1 MQAGEGS
8 AKLIVVQ
15 EGKQEFTV
23 EIVDC
28 LSIGRSPKNDL
39 VIEDEIASR
48 RHAEIRDHG
57 RGRYTLVDVG
67 SANGTWLNGRRLVH
81 PRELANGDV
90 IEIGGV
96 KLRFLAPELEEMPEN
111 FEGTE
116 TGAGTCLSLRNET
129 VIVLV
134 ADIRNY
140 TGMSEVL
147 PGRDFSLLI
156 SDWFKESSEIIEAC
170 GGTVDKFIGDA
181 VMAYWLARNRADP
194 SQEVNDALSAA
205 RSLIRC
211 AEVFTQRFSSQF
223 PGQTFRIG
231 AGINM
236 GEAVLGNVG
245 GGEHQSF
252 TVVGDNVNIAFRL
265 ESLTKERGCSVVVSR
280 KVTEYASGE
289 FEFRDLGNAEVK
301 GRSEPVSIWALTV

>member
-1 MQAGEGS
+1 MQARAGS
-8 AKLIVVQ
+8 AKLTVLQ

-28 LSIGRSPKNDL
+28 LSIGRSSKNDL
-39 VIEDEIASR
+39 VLEDEIASR
-48 RHAEIRDHG
+48 RHAEIRQHG

-81 PRELANGDV
+81 PRELANGD
-90 IEIGGV
+90 IIQIGGV
-96 KLRFLAPELEEMPEN
+96 KLQFLAPELEENPED
-111 FEGTE
+111 FDTMDSGT
-116 TGAGTCLSLRNET
+116 GTCLSLRTET

-134 ADIRNY
+134 TDIRNY

-147 PGRDFSLLI
+147 PSRDFSLLI
-156 SDWFKESSEIIEAC
+156 ADWFKQSSEIVEAS

-194 SQEVNDALSAA
+194 SPEVNDALSAA
-205 RSLIRC
+205 RSLIRS
-211 AEVFTQRFSSQF
+211 AEAFTQRFSSQF
-223 PGQTFRIG
+223 PGQIFRIG
-231 AGINM
+231 IGINM
-236 GEAVLGNVG
+236 GEAVLGNLG

-252 TVVGDNVNIAFRL
+252 TVVGDNVNVAFRL
-265 ESLTKERGCSVVVSR
+265 ESLTKERGYPVVVSR

-289 FEFRDLGNAEVK
+289 FEFQDLGNAEVK
-301 GRSEPVSIWALTV
+301 GRTEPVSIWSLTV